1 MRAENVW
8 RLPQSLRDGWRRGF
22 ERASESHRDG
32 WLLITSDVQRPF
44 TFFPFFLPCLSILS
58 GTFVHFLFPSLPSR
72 RLVHDAHRGEVR
84 HPHFLACFLFPL
96 FLSLTS
102 QRIPVQFWSC
112 RKDEQHLRDR
122 TWHATQGYEQ
132 NLTKSMLAGPAAR
145 ELGVFLP
152 LSVEHI
158 PTGDFHSVKG
168 LYS

>member
-44 TFFPFFLPCLSILS
+44 TFFPFSLPCLSILS

-84 HPHFLACFLFPL
+84 HPHFLACFLLPL
-96 FLSLTS
+96 FLSLTIILS
-102 QRIPVQFWSC
+102 ALAKPTTYECTARPRAIDEWASCTSYMIPHI
-112 RKDEQHLRDR
+112 HLLIE
-122 TWHATQGYEQ
+122 TPQT
-132 NLTKSMLAGPAAR
+132 NKS
-145 ELGVFLP
+145 V
-152 LSVEHI
+152 
-158 PTGDFHSVKG
+158 T
-168 LYS
+168 